1 MLPDGTEAAYFQ
13 TVVAGFMCDD
23 CFLCVT
29 KSVQL
34 DQISDS
40 EAERENDI

>member
-1 MLPDGTEAAYFQ
+1 MLSDTLGAAYFQ
-13 TVVAGFMCDD
+13 TVVAGFLCGD

-34 DQISDS
+34 DQISNL